1 MSCIDQIQQKAS
13 GLIYSIT
20 RILTVNYSPILPIL
34 HIPQG
39 LAMAL
44 RRWRISKRCCQ
55 VVKYL
60 AKEPSIK
67 VEVKSLPQ
75 PACLGCKV
83 TVAENDPAV
92 LLTILVA
99 IQHMLPMLL
108 ECHRGVAFCHDPTFE
123 SVGTGHMVPAAN
135 VVATDTTGIVG
146 VALAI
151 TCFRIGR

>member
-1 MSCIDQIQQKAS
+1 MSCAVQIQQNTS
-13 GLIYSIT
+13 DLIYSMA
-20 RILTVNYSPILPIL
+20 RILTVNGLPIL

-75 PACLGCKV
+75 PASLGCKV
-83 TVAENDPAV
+83 TIAGYDPAV
-92 LLTILVA
+92 LLTIGTALE
-99 IQHMLPMLL
+99 HMLPMLL
-108 ECHRGVAFCHDPTFE
+108 ECHRGVAFCRDPTFG
-123 SVGTGHMVPAAN
+123 SVDTGHMVPAVNAF
-135 VVATDTTGIVG
+135 ASDTTGIVG
-146 VALAI
+146 VTVAYCL
-151 TCFRIGR
+151 CLP

>member
-1 MSCIDQIQQKAS
+1 MAE
-13 GLIYSIT
+13 
-20 RILTVNYSPILPIL
+20 ILTVNDLPVL

-75 PACLGCKV
+75 PAFLGCKV
-83 TVAENDPAV
+83 TVAEYHPAV
-92 LLTILVA
+92 LLTIGTALEH
-99 IQHMLPMLL
+99 ILPMFLK
-108 ECHRGVAFCHDPTFE
+108 CHRGVAFCRDSTFGG
-123 SVGTGHMVPAAN
+123 VDTGQIMPAVNAFASDN
-135 VVATDTTGIVG
+135 TGIVG
-146 VALAI
+146 LTVAY
-151 TCFRIGR
+151 CRILH

>member
-1 MSCIDQIQQKAS
+1 LEDEGLDWEEDEVSCIDQTQRIVS
-13 GLIYSIT
+13 ELIYSMAS
-20 RILTVNYSPILPIL
+20 ILTVNNSPTL

-83 TVAENDPAV
+83 AVAEYDPAV
-92 LLTILVA
+92 MLTIGMALE
-99 IQHMLPMLL
+99 HMLPMLL
-108 ECHRGVAFCHDPTFE
+108 ECHRGVAFCRDPTFGG
-123 SVGTGHMVPAAN
+123 VDTGHMVPADNAF
-135 VVATDTTGIVG
+135 ASDTTGIVG
-146 VALAI
+146 
-151 TCFRIGR
+151 

>member
-1 MSCIDQIQQKAS
+1 MSCAVQIQQNTS
-13 GLIYSIT
+13 DLIYSMA
-20 RILTVNYSPILPIL
+20 RILTVNGLPIL

-83 TVAENDPAV
+83 AVAENDPAV

-99 IQHMLPMLL
+99 FEHMLPMLL
-108 ECHRGVAFCHDPTFE
+108 ECHRGVAFCRDPTFE

-146 VALAI
+146 VTVAYCL
-151 TCFRIGR
+151 CLP

>member
-1 MSCIDQIQQKAS
+1 MSCAVQIQQNTS
-13 GLIYSIT
+13 DLIYSMA
-20 RILTVNYSPILPIL
+20 RILTVNGLPIL

-75 PACLGCKV
+75 PASLGCKV
-83 TVAENDPAV
+83 TIAGYDPAV
-92 LLTILVA
+92 LLTIGTALE
-99 IQHMLPMLL
+99 HMLPMLL
-108 ECHRGVAFCHDPTFE
+108 ECHRGVAFCRDPTFG
-123 SVGTGHMVPAAN
+123 SVDTGHMVPAVNAF
-135 VVATDTTGIVG
+135 ASDTTGMVG
-146 VALAI
+146 VTVAYCRFLH
-151 TCFRIGR
+151 

>member
-1 MSCIDQIQQKAS
+1 MPDTLTKADAKVLQAVEEALARLVQEAHWKDEIQQNAS
-13 GLIYSIT
+13 DLIYFMT
-20 RILTVNYSPILPIL
+20 RILTVNNSPIL

-75 PACLGCKV
+75 PACLGWKV
-83 TVAENDPAV
+83 TVAEYEPAV
-92 LLTILVA
+92 MLTIGM
-99 IQHMLPMLL
+99 HW
-108 ECHRGVAFCHDPTFE
+108 
-123 SVGTGHMVPAAN
+123 S
-135 VVATDTTGIVG
+135 
-146 VALAI
+146 
-151 TCFRIGR
+151 TCSQCF